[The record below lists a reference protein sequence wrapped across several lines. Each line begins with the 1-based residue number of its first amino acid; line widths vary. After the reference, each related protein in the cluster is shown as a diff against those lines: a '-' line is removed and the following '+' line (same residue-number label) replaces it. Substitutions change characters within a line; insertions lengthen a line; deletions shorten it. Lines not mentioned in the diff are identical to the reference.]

1 LEKKKKQTKKSG
13 KSFFHIFSA
22 ALFACFFV
30 DRIVKFLLLKNFFF
44 GEAFPIIPR
53 VLYFNLT
60 GNSGAAFSMLSGNNT
75 LLIFASLMAIGA
87 VLFFSKEISKE
98 KWLSLF
104 SGILAGGILGN
115 LYDRIF
121 YGFVVDYLDFRF
133 FPVFNIA
140 DSCLT
145 IAAIAL
151 IAIIIK
157 KK

>member
-1 LEKKKKQTKKSG
+1 MKKKKNSIKNPG
-13 KSFFHIFSA
+13 KSVFLIFSI
-22 ALFACFFV
+22 ALFTCFFI
-30 DRIVKFLLLKNFFF
+30 DRIVKFLIMRNFFF
-44 GEAFPIIPR
+44 GDFFPIIPR
-53 VLYFNLT
+53 VLYFNLA

-75 LLIFASLMAIGA
+75 LLIFASVIAIGFM
-87 VLFFSKEISKE
+87 LFFSKEISKE
-98 KWLSLF
+98 KWLSFF

-133 FPVFNIA
+133 FPIFNLA
-140 DSCLT
+140 DSFLT

-151 IAIIIK
+151 AVIILK